1 MSIISLERNPKL
13 KIGLE
18 QYALTMPVKTREQLW
33 KVAFQTFEKLGAP
46 YWNADL
52 VAKLLVKANLVG
64 HDSHGIIRVP
74 QYVERIRNKALDP
87 AAEIRVVKDGG
98 ATMLIDGCWGFGQ
111 VAAWRTMEKTINK
124 AKELGICISAIF
136 NCNHIGRLA
145 DYSSIPLGHSMIGF
159 VMCNGP
165 ARVAP
170 FGGAERLFNP
180 SPLSVAIPALEEKPI
195 VLDISTSVVAEGKL
209 MVKRKRHENL
219 PEGWILD
226 KDGRASVNIEDY
238 FGGGSILPLG
248 GAVGYKG
255 FGLAL
260 IIDVLAGILTGTGYA
275 SSPNFKNGNG
285 VILGA
290 MDVSHFR
297 NVDEFKKEVDELIR
311 KVRGS
316 RKAPGFYE
324 ILIPGEPEARE
335 EARRTRDGIYVE
347 EETWKELLELGIELG
362 IDVSAW

>member
-1 MSIISLERNPKL
+1 M
-13 KIGLE
+13 
-18 QYALTMPVKTREQLW
+18 AM
-33 KVAFQTFEKLGAP
+33 
-46 YWNADL
+46 
-52 VAKLLVKANLVG
+52 
-64 HDSHGIIRVP
+64 
-74 QYVERIRNKALDP
+74 
-87 AAEIRVVKDGG
+87 
-98 ATMLIDGCWGFGQ
+98 
-111 VAAWRTMEKTINK
+111 
-124 AKELGICISAIF
+124 
-136 NCNHIGRLA
+136 
-145 DYSSIPLGHSMIGF
+145 
-159 VMCNGP
+159 
-165 ARVAP
+165 
-170 FGGAERLFNP
+170 
-180 SPLSVAIPALEEKPI
+180 PALEEKPI